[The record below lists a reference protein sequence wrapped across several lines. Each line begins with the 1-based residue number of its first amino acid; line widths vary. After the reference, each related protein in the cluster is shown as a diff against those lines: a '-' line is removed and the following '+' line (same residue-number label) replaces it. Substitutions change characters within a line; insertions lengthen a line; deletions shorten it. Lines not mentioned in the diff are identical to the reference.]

1 VPIFRARDSRNL
13 TDAVKL
19 NRCVAGGIQALCGR
33 GPKEAGSMAINVCLA
48 GATGWAGSELARA
61 IARTASLVL
70 VAAVSR
76 RHAGRR
82 LGEVLGE
89 PDLGCMVYAS
99 AAAALSTPCD
109 VFVEYTKPDSAKA
122 NILAALE
129 RGAHVVV
136 GTSGLTDADLAE
148 IDVVARRQQRG
159 VLACGNFALTV
170 VLLQRFAEAAAKLI
184 PQWEIIDY
192 AHDDKKDAP
201 SGTARELAARLSRV
215 HRPEPPVPV
224 DQTVG
229 PREARG
235 VTLAGSQVHSLR
247 LPGYVISAEIIFGM
261 PDQRLTIRHDSGGS
275 ARPYVDGAVLAI
287 HKVSTLVG
295 VHRGLDCV
303 LDL

>member
-1 VPIFRARDSRNL
+1 
-13 TDAVKL
+13 
-19 NRCVAGGIQALCGR
+19 
-33 GPKEAGSMAINVCLA
+33 MAIKVCLA
-48 GATGWAGSELARA
+48 GATGWAGSELARS
-61 IARTASLVL
+61 IATTADLAL

-76 RHAGRR
+76 KHAGRI

-89 PDLGCMVYAS
+89 PRLACPVYAS
-99 AAAALSTPCD
+99 AAEALRNPCD
-109 VFVEYTKPDSAKA
+109 VFVEYTKPDSARA
-122 NILAALE
+122 NILTALE

-136 GTSGLTDADLAE
+136 GTSGLADGDFAD
-148 IDVVARRQQRG
+148 IDVVARTRRRG

-170 VLLQRFAEAAAKLI
+170 VLLQKFAEAAAKLI

-192 AHDDKKDAP
+192 AHDDKIDAP
-201 SGTARELAARLSRV
+201 SGTARELATRLSKVR
-215 HRPEPPVPV
+215 RPEPTIPL
-224 DQTVG
+224 DRTVG

-235 VTLAGSQVHSLR
+235 ATLAGSQVHSLR

-275 ARPYVDGAVLAI
+275 ARPYVDGALLAI

-295 VHRGLDCV
+295 VHRGLDSV